1 MTFLTPIPA
10 LIAAAI
16 TVPLLLALYLL
27 KLRRRPL
34 RVASTLFWPRASEDA
49 QVNVPLRWL
58 RPSWLLLLHLLALA
72 CLLIAFARPAVDEG
86 GQAAGQRVVLLMDV
100 SASMGAVDG
109 FGGSAAAA
117 GANPA
122 NASEASE
129 ETETRLDRARERAK
143 ELVRDLRAGERR
155 EIAVVSFAGGAQPLS
170 GFTASRSM
178 LDAAIDS
185 ATQTDQAAD
194 LPAAL
199 TFVESLLASGA
210 EGDAADATGADGA
223 TVILLSDGSFA
234 PSEAPVEST
243 LRLRFERIGPAL
255 ASVDETQRTPRAD
268 NLGIV
273 GFAARRDDVNPALV
287 RVFARL
293 ANPNPQA
300 IDVPLTLAIEG
311 QPATRRAVRVPGAGA
326 SSAAAP
332 DAGDAPGQEQVLFE
346 VPTSPRGVLTLTID
360 RDDALASDNVAS
372 LVLPELFQPKVVVV
386 GPDDAADGA
395 SSASS
400 ATTPNASGQ
409 AGAATGFDWL
419 VTDVLEEL
427 SQRAVRR
434 VGIGAYESAVEGDSD
449 DPADLT
455 VFLAD
460 ATPSRAPRTPSLSF
474 AGQAGLSSLEVDSAT
489 PTVTPR
495 AGSIFWERTHPLMIG
510 VPLDNLIVRSTA
522 AWRVR
527 ERSAGDIDG
536 PVVTV
541 LARADDTPLIALVEA
556 RTGGAGGVEH
566 VVVGFDLVDT
576 NWPLQPS
583 FAVFLANVVDR
594 LTPRARSFVGQAF
607 TTNQP
612 VRVRAAGTGR
622 VTLEGP
628 VSLTIREPRPTGTAA
643 TIPNVNAEVLDAG
656 VLPRAGLY
664 VVRGGGGSGG
674 GAGDRAVA
682 VNVADLTESAT
693 LAPTEVRV
701 GTRAV
706 AQFEQ
711 ARVPKELWIWF
722 VLAAAVLL
730 TIEWFVY
737 GWQVRK

>member
-1 MTFLTPIPA
+1 VTFLTPIPA

-16 TVPLLLALYLL
+16 TVPVLLALYLL

-72 CLLIAFARPAVDEG
+72 CLLVAFARPAVDEG

-117 GANPA
+117 GANSA
-122 NASEASE
+122 NASGASE
-129 ETETRLDRARERAK
+129 EMETRLDRARERAK

-185 ATQTDQAAD
+185 AAQTDQAAD

-210 EGDAADATGADGA
+210 EGDAVDATGADGA

-234 PSEAPVEST
+234 PSEEPLEST

-255 ASVDETQRTPRAD
+255 PRADEPQSTPRAD
-268 NLGIV
+268 NIGIV

-293 ANPNPQA
+293 ANANPQA

-311 QPATRRAVRVPGAGA
+311 QAATRRAVRVAGTGTN
-326 SSAAAP
+326 SAAAS

-395 SSASS
+395 SSAASTATANAAAPPS
-400 ATTPNASGQ
+400 AA
-409 AGAATGFDWL
+409 GFDWL

-427 SQRAVRR
+427 SQRVVRR
-434 VGIGAYESAVEGDSD
+434 VGIGAHESGVEGGSD
-449 DPADLT
+449 EPADLT
-455 VFLAD
+455 VFLAG
-460 ATPSRAPRTPSLSF
+460 ATPSRSPRTPSLSF
-474 AGQAGLSSLEVDSAT
+474 AGQAGLGAFQVDPAI
-489 PTVTPR
+489 PTLSPR

-522 AWRVR
+522 AWRSR
-527 ERSAGDIDG
+527 ERNSGDIEG
-536 PVVTV
+536 PAATV
-541 LARADDTPLIALVEA
+541 LARADDTPLIALVEP

-612 VRVRAAGTGR
+612 VRVRAAGAGR
-622 VTLEGP
+622 VTLDGP
-628 VSLTIREPRPTGTAA
+628 VSLIIREPRSSGTAA
-643 TIPNVNAEVLDAG
+643 ASATASTEELDAG

-664 VVRGGGGSGG
+664 VVRGGSG

-711 ARVPKELWIWF
+711 ARVPRELWIWF
-722 VLAAAVLL
+722 VLAAGVLL

>member
-16 TVPLLLALYLL
+16 SVPLLLALYLL

-72 CLLIAFARPAVDEG
+72 CLLVAFARPAVDEG
-86 GQAAGQRVVLLMDV
+86 GQAAGQRVVLLLDV

-109 FGGSAAAA
+109 FGAAAA
-117 GANPA
+117 NAAGSNGADSA
-122 NASEASE
+122 
-129 ETETRLDRARERAK
+129 TRLDRARERAK

-185 ATQTDQAAD
+185 AVQTDQAAD
-194 LPAAL
+194 LAGAL
-199 TFVESLLASGA
+199 TFIESLLASGG
-210 EGDAADATGADGA
+210 EGDGPDGAGADGA

-234 PSEAPVEST
+234 SSEDPLEST

-255 ASVDETQRTPRAD
+255 PGADQPQRTPRAD
-268 NLGIV
+268 NVGIV
-273 GFAARRDDVNPALV
+273 GFAARRDEVNPALV
-287 RVFARL
+287 RVLVRV
-293 ANPNPQA
+293 ANTNPQPV
-300 IDVPLTLAIEG
+300 DVPLTLAIEG
-311 QPATRRAVRVPGAGA
+311 QPATRRAVRVAGA
-326 SSAAAP
+326 SDRDGP
-332 DAGDAPGQEQVLFE
+332 DAPGQEQVLFE

-360 RDDALASDNVAS
+360 REDALASDNVAS
-372 LVLPELFQPKVVVV
+372 LVLPELFQPRVLVV
-386 GPDDAADGA
+386 GPDDAPGAPTDASADG
-395 SSASS
+395 
-400 ATTPNASGQ
+400 SGQ
-409 AGAATGFDWL
+409 AAAGFDWL

-434 VGIGAYESAVEGDSD
+434 VGIGAYETNLGAD

-455 VFLAD
+455 VFLAG
-460 ATPSRAPRTPSLSF
+460 ATPSRAPRTPSLSLG
-474 AGQAGLSSLEVDSAT
+474 GQAGLKAFGVDASN
-489 PTVTPR
+489 PTLAPR
-495 AGSIFWERTHPLMIG
+495 AGSIFWERTHPLMVG
-510 VPLDNLIVRSTA
+510 VPLDNLLVRRAA

-527 ERSAGDIDG
+527 DRVEGEVAPTI
-536 PVVTV
+536 
-541 LARADDTPLIALVEA
+541 LARADDTPLIALA
-556 RTGGAGGVEH
+556 QAAGVEH
-566 VVVGFDLVDT
+566 VLVGFDLVDT

-594 LTPRARSFVGQAF
+594 LTPRARSFVGQSF

-612 VRVRAAGTGR
+612 VRVRVAGPGR

-628 VSLTIREPRPTGTAA
+628 VSLTLREGVAGSAPPGPET
-643 TIPNVNAEVLDAG
+643 LDAG
-656 VLPRAGLY
+656 VLPKAGLY
-664 VVRGGGGSGG
+664 IVRGGGG
-674 GAGDRAVA
+674 GAATGTGLSDRAVA
-682 VNVADLTESAT
+682 VNVADVTESAT
-693 LAPTEVRV
+693 LAPADVRV
-701 GTRAV
+701 GTRPV

-711 ARVPKELWIWF
+711 ARVPRELWTWF
-722 VLAAAVLL
+722 VLAAAALL
-730 TIEWFVY
+730 AIEWFVY